1 MKFAKLFTS
10 ESVGPGHPDKICDQ
24 VSDAILDACLKQ
36 DPYSSVAI
44 ECFTTR
50 NLFIVG
56 GEVSTSAKVNY
67 EKIARKTLKDIGYT
81 DEKYGIDADRC
92 QVMVVVKEQSKD
104 IAQGVKNISSSKEIG
119 AGDQG
124 MMFGYACN
132 ETAAYMPLP
141 IFLAHELV
149 KEANLQRKNGEFINA
164 GPDMKSQVTIDYTG
178 NSPKVDTIL
187 MSIQHD
193 KEANFIDFKE
203 YIKENIIK
211 KVISKYGLNLDYKV
225 FINPTGRFVIGGPE
239 GDTGLTGRKI
249 IVDTYGGYARH
260 GGGAFSGKD
269 CTKVDRSAAYMAR
282 YIAKNIVAS
291 GVAQKCEIQI
301 SYAIGIA
308 EPISLSVDTFGT
320 SSYSDEKIIS
330 MIQEIFELT
339 PYGIIKTLGL
349 RKPIFAK
356 TATFGHFGRLDLDLP
371 WEKLDKVE
379 SIKKYLNIL

>member
-81 DEKYGIDADRC
+81 DEKYGIDADKC
-92 QVMVVVKEQSKD
+92 QVMIVVKEQSKD

>member
-193 KEANFIDFKE
+193 KEANFINFKE

>member
-1 MKFAKLFTS
+1 
-10 ESVGPGHPDKICDQ
+10 
-24 VSDAILDACLKQ
+24 
-36 DPYSSVAI
+36 
-44 ECFTTR
+44 
-50 NLFIVG
+50 
-56 GEVSTSAKVNY
+56 
-67 EKIARKTLKDIGYT
+67 
-81 DEKYGIDADRC
+81 
-92 QVMVVVKEQSKD
+92 MVVVKEQSKY

-178 NSPKVDTIL
+178 NSPKIDTIL

-193 KEANFIDFKE
+193 KEANFINFKE

>member
-178 NSPKVDTIL
+178 NSPEVDTIL

-211 KVISKYGLNLDYKV
+211 KVISKYGLNLDYKI

>member
-81 DEKYGIDADRC
+81 DEKYGIDADKC

-193 KEANFIDFKE
+193 KEANFINFKE

>member
-81 DEKYGIDADRC
+81 DEKYGIDADKC
-92 QVMVVVKEQSKD
+92 QVMIVVKEQSKD

-178 NSPKVDTIL
+178 NSPEVDTIL

-249 IVDTYGGYARH
+249 IVDTYGGMGRH

-269 CTKVDRSAAYMAR
+269 PSKVDRSAAYAAR
-282 YIAKNIVAS
+282 YVAKNIVA
-291 GVAQKCEIQI
+291 ARLADKCEVQV
-301 SYAIGIA
+301 SYVIGYA
-308 EPISLSVDTFGT
+308 EPLNIFVECFGT
-320 SSYSDEKIIS
+320 NKIPHEKIEELVRKNFS
-330 MIQEIFELT
+330 LKPAEIINE
-339 PYGIIKTLGL
+339 LGL
-349 RKPIFAK
+349 KNPIYRK
-356 TATFGHFGRLDLDLP
+356 TCSYGHFGKEDLP
-371 WEKLDKVE
+371 WERTDKAVTLKAQAG
-379 SIKKYLNIL
+379 I